1 MKLLTK
7 EIEKKLPKLYST
19 DEQGNN
25 AKVVVKFF
33 HSRSNWTWYATEY
46 DPDTRTFFGYVDGLE
61 GELGYFNL
69 DELSEVKDS
78 WGLGIER
85 DMYWDSSTTLREVM
99 NK

>member
-99 NK
+99 KK